1 MDAAV
6 WNTLIR
12 EVPVSAAILLL
23 VHFFLKHVRAMVTDH
38 KAQMAELSRQHEA
51 QMAETAKDLG
61 TTLQDTRQTM
71 QRIFDELIKVRTT
84 RRGGGGG
91 EGT

>member
-61 TTLQDTRQTM
+61 TALQDNRQTM
-71 QRIFDELIKVRTT
+71 QRIFEELIKVRGGNSH
-84 RRGGGGG
+84 RRGG